1 MSRHAKLPHVTC
13 PACGGRAFARSSGK
27 SSATFREV
35 YYDCRNPDVCG
46 HRFVVEMQ
54 AVRTVRAS
62 SYPNP
67 LHTLPMT
74 QWRPAANDRADND
87 NGPVPDPETSAAS
100 T

>member
-1 MSRHAKLPHVTC
+1 
-13 PACGGRAFARSSGK
+13 
-27 SSATFREV
+27 
-35 YYDCRNPDVCG
+35 
-46 HRFVVEMQ
+46 MQ

-87 NGPVPDPETSAAS
+87 NGPAPAPDTSAAG